1 MIGHRVMSRGYR
13 SIATV
18 SRNMSAIKRSGS
30 RIERTL
36 AAAMWKSG
44 LRYRKQYPIVGRPDF
59 AFPHAKVALFCDS
72 EFWHGYGW
80 GESRKA
86 EFRKNSSFWISKI
99 ERNMQRDC
107 EVNELLR
114 TQGWVVLRFWGN
126 EIAHETEKCVRR
138 VRVALAIGAEEKT
151 V

>member
-1 MIGHRVMSRGYR
+1 MIGYRVMSRGYR

-59 AFPHAKVALFCDS
+59 AFPHAKVTVFCDS

-86 EFRKNSSFWISKI
+86 EFRKNSAFWIAKI
-99 ERNMQRDC
+99 ERNIERDR
-107 EVNELLR
+107 EVNNQLQLH
-114 TQGWVVLRFWGN
+114 GWIVLRFWGN
-126 EIAHETEKCVRR
+126 EIQHDTKECVRR
-138 VRVALAIGAEEKT
+138 VQEALAISVEGKPI
-151 V
+151 